1 MGVFIWISVKEML
14 RKRLFI
20 ITIIV
25 TGLYL
30 ALYGTTLQYAQNS
43 LAASENVVLKAVLV
57 PQILTAGLYF
67 SSLLVAV
74 FAIFA
79 TVAMISGEIESGIIH
94 TIVSGPISRTQIVLG
109 KFGGV
114 SIVVALY
121 AVALFSGIVML
132 VRFLTG
138 QGIQAY
144 WSGLATFTLLP
155 IFLVGVTIAGSTIL
169 PTTANGIT
177 IFTLYALSLIGGV
190 VEQIGTITE
199 NSTLLNMGILS
210 SLVMP
215 VDSIYRLVTSLVI
228 DVENNPLAGLIMIG
242 PFGAQ
247 TMPSPWMMLYT
258 LIYLLIAL
266 TAAVVAFKYRDI

>member
-1 MGVFIWISVKEML
+1 MGIFIWISIKEML

-43 LAASENVVLKAVLV
+43 LATSENVVLKAILV

-67 SSLLVAV
+67 GSLLVAV

-94 TIVSGPISRTQIVLG
+94 TIASGPVSRSRILLG

-121 AVALFSGIVML
+121 AMALFSGIVML
-132 VRFLTG
+132 VQFLTG
-138 QGIQAY
+138 QGIQAF
-144 WSGLATFTLLP
+144 WSGLVTFTLLP
-155 IFLVGVTIAGSTIL
+155 VFLAGITITGSTIL

-199 NSTLLNMGILS
+199 NTTLLNMGILS

-258 LIYLLIAL
+258 LVYLLIAL
-266 TAAVVAFKYRDI
+266 TAAVVVFKYRDI